1 MNKINFFID
10 KNSIS
15 SVQLSEDAFGGLPD
29 ENNFER
35 YNLEN
40 RLVLAV
46 DAPAFSITQ
55 SVVLAIENQ
64 QNPSL
69 INMALM
75 PLNSFTA
82 GLPILIFIYRGLRKS
97 ALLNGTDIKVE
108 DSTWDG
114 NNILKII
121 KNNQD
126 KINQKLGTSEIAQS
140 TSLGMQF
147 GSLPNDKYIE
157 SLFFDN
163 TDDFH
168 PIIVPSGCQIGKF
181 QGGTTTAGIEVL
193 LDRVGYEPQL
203 AILKSDKN
211 VFSIEKLN
219 VDGLTDKEKLRERF
233 INRTIKEEILNHID
247 ITAFYGSCRNQGIN
261 VVGLENDNT
270 FLEKF
275 YNKNSVY
282 IDIRDERGFSY
293 NHFYRYDDEINIAL
307 PENNGINYTLTPY
320 YAKWPLLKITNSEF
334 ITSDKKI
341 YLKIPLS
348 GGIPENLNILSS
360 LTKGVTLSIPKK
372 SEQHFVLATQ
382 LRDGTIKLKESE
394 PVALKNWTYTNNKL
408 GANIF
413 LLKKG
418 VLGKNNSLEEN
429 NLIWDSFFSL
439 NMNNFFGTTNIEDG
453 EYRIKT
459 YAPYNSNILADA
471 QNNEVFLP
479 TIGIAV
485 DKFNITFFAFYDTNV
500 FSETNN
506 RYLPLMK
513 LLGTG
518 RYKLSLSDSEINY
531 DPNNKGLGFLY
542 QITKNQQINNYE
554 LLHSSFQ
561 RPEDNTTKEALI
573 YAKLGEKET
582 DLFFENFHAISITH
596 QEYNVLKQIESNNPD
611 FINQHPHYLTKNN
624 SEYSSYQQFNFIES
638 LISIGIPK
646 LITTDDIN
654 YSIILTDNEEPIEIN
669 GESISMN
676 GAIINNL

>member
-1 MNKINFFID
+1 MNRINFFTD
-10 KNSIS
+10 KNSIPN
-15 SVQLSEDAFGGLPD
+15 VQLSGDAFGEIPD
-29 ENNFER
+29 ENGFER

-40 RLVLAV
+40 RFVLAA

-64 QNPSL
+64 QNSSF

-82 GLPILIFIYRGLRKS
+82 GLPVLIFIYRGLRKS
-97 ALLNGTDIKVE
+97 ALLNGNDIKEE
-108 DSTWDG
+108 DSTWAS

-126 KINQKLGTSEIAQS
+126 KINQKLGTSEIAQF
-140 TSLGMQF
+140 TSLGLQF
-147 GSLPNDKYIE
+147 GSLPNDTYIE

-181 QGGTTTAGIEVL
+181 QGGATKAGIEIL

-203 AILKSDKN
+203 AILKADKN
-211 VFSIEKLN
+211 VFSIEKLIL
-219 VDGLTDKEKLRERF
+219 DGLTDKEKLRKRF
-233 INRTIKEEILNHID
+233 INRTLKEEILNHVD
-247 ITAFYGSCRNQGIN
+247 ITAFYGSCRNQEIN

-282 IDIRDERGFSY
+282 IDIRDEKGFSY
-293 NHFYRYDDEINIAL
+293 NHFFKFNDEVNVGI
-307 PENNGINYTLTPY
+307 PDNNGINYNLNNY
-320 YAKWPLLKITNSEF
+320 YLKWPLLKITSSEF
-334 ITSDKKI
+334 TTSDNKI

-348 GGIPENLNILSS
+348 GGIPENLNILTS
-360 LTKGVTLSIPKK
+360 LAKGVTVDTSKQ
-372 SEQHFVLATQ
+372 SDQHFVLANQ

-394 PVALKNWTYTNNKL
+394 AVGLRNWIYTNNKL

-418 VLGKNNSLEEN
+418 VLGKNNNLEEN
-429 NLIWDSFFSL
+429 NLIWSSFFSL
-439 NMNNFFGTTNIEDG
+439 KMNNFFGTTNIEDG

-459 YAPYNSNILADA
+459 YAPYNSNILTDT

-479 TIGIAV
+479 SIGIAA

-506 RYLPLMK
+506 RYLPPIK

-531 DPNNKGLGFLY
+531 DPTSKGLGFLY
-542 QITKNQQINNYE
+542 QITKNQLINNYE

-561 RPEDNTTKEALI
+561 KPEDNTIKEALM
-573 YAKLGEKET
+573 YTKSGEKPT
-582 DLFFENFHAISITH
+582 DLFFENFYAISITH

-611 FINQHPHYLTKNN
+611 YINQHPHFLTKNN
-624 SEYSSYQQFNFIES
+624 TEYSPYQQFNFIES

-646 LITTDDIN
+646 LITTDEIN
-654 YSIILTDNEEPIEIN
+654 YSLILADYEEPIEIN